1 MKTVHFQ
8 LDMQYDIF
16 LVIINGE
23 SWLCRLDNRI
33 ESNSIPHWTSV
44 WDLWGKWLMG
54 YCFSKNIFPLF
65 VLPFVFP
72 FVFIVSTIAQSW
84 GQQEIQF
91 VPYGDFSFFFKP
103 WFARSPYR
111 VFCCPLFSKFA
122 SSPVSAAVLERVV
135 CIASLVGMFFLF
147 FWQGAELAS

>member
-1 MKTVHFQ
+1 MV
-8 LDMQYDIF
+8 
-16 LVIINGE
+16 
-23 SWLCRLDNRI
+23 
-33 ESNSIPHWTSV
+33 
-44 WDLWGKWLMG
+44 

-65 VLPFVFP
+65 VFP
-72 FVFIVSTIAQSW
+72 FVFILSTITQSL

-91 VPYGDFSFFFKP
+91 VPYGDFSLFFKP

-135 CIASLVGMFFLF
+135 CIASLVVMVFFF
-147 FWQGAELAS
+147 FW